1 MPRPSDI
8 RNEQLREVL
17 NGAQADI
24 RRGDFTAAV
33 KQCTG
38 AVRQLLVLRPDVL
51 TTGPLAGTRLANPPF
66 VGVRIVTEGV
76 PAPEVIFD
84 RDKFVMAEA
93 LAWYQY
99 AMEAIIAGEP

>member
-1 MPRPSDI
+1 MPRPSDV
-8 RNEQLREVL
+8 RNEELREML
-17 NGAQADI
+17 NAAQADI
-24 RRGDFTAAV
+24 RRADFTAAV
-33 KQCTG
+33 KQSAG

-66 VGVRIVTEGV
+66 VGARIVTDGGS
-76 PAPEVIFD
+76 APQVIFD

-99 AMEAIIAGEP
+99 ALEAIIAGEP

>member
-8 RNEQLREVL
+8 RNELLRELL
-17 NGAQADI
+17 NAAQADI
-24 RRGDFTAAV
+24 RRADFTAAV
-33 KQCTG
+33 RRCTD
-38 AVRQLLVLRPDVL
+38 AVRQLIVLRPDVL
-51 TTGPLAGTRLANPPF
+51 TTGPLAGTRLASPPF
-66 VGVRIVTEGV
+66 VGARIVTEGLPV
-76 PAPEVIFD
+76 PEVVFD